1 MYADKVTDSMK
12 LAIDETYRRREIQD
26 EFNRKNGIV
35 PQGIQKE
42 IHDINESVRNTI
54 FQASGDTLEL
64 GDLPM
69 EELQTLVSELNSK
82 MKNAAGNLEF
92 EKAAAIRDQI
102 IEIRQVLD

>member
-1 MYADKVTDSMK
+1 MIHVYLGFGSNLGDRHKYLLDGCQLLS
-12 LAIDETYRRREIQD
+12 
-26 EFNRKNGIV
+26 EFTGITITRKSSIV
-35 PQGIQKE
+35 
-42 IHDINESVRNTI
+42 
-54 FQASGDTLEL
+54 
-64 GDLPM
+64 DLPM